1 MNKKLKELEK
11 ARKPIIKELNK
22 LEKKFGAEIFRS
34 ACVRKIAIDRATKKA
49 QDTIQS
55 KLKEI
60 EQLKKGKIKL
70 Y

>member
-34 ACVRKIAIDRATKKA
+34 A
-49 QDTIQS
+49 
-55 KLKEI
+55 
-60 EQLKKGKIKL
+60 
-70 Y
+70 